1 MSFTLATS
9 PQIRRAT
16 WAVLATTLALGACSS
31 APPPREEMAVARTT
45 VNRVTAA
52 PNTAAAA
59 PVELQSARD
68 KLASAERAMANKDYT
83 QARRLA
89 EQAQAD
95 ARLAEAKTQAMRGE
109 QAVQEVQGSIR
120 ALNEELQRRAP
131 QK

>member
-1 MSFTLATS
+1 MSITLATS

-68 KLASAERAMANKDYT
+68 KLASAERAMANQDYT

-89 EQAQAD
+89 EQAQVD